1 MNRAFKILAASV
13 GINLCMGVLYAWS
26 VLSTALVEMGW
37 SNADAG
43 MPYTIAIVTFAA
55 GVLIA
60 GTLQD
65 RMGPRN
71 LVITG
76 TAMVG
81 LGMIASSFVSS
92 PLALLLTFGVM
103 VGTGIGFAYACL
115 SPSAMKWFHP
125 SKKGMVNGLIAG
137 GFGMASLYLAPT
149 TSFLIDSYG
158 INTTFV
164 ILGIGVLVIAVPLAC
179 TIINPPAGYKPEAPA
194 GYREPKGKVES
205 YNFNWREMIK
215 TRQFYLMWIAFAFA
229 SSAGLM
235 LIGNI
240 TSIALVQGGLADAA
254 YLVSLLAIFNTFGR
268 IGMGM
273 LSDRIG
279 RTQTLMVAIAL
290 QIGNMLL
297 FPTLSTELGFVAGAA
312 LAGVGYGALLSV
324 FPSLTADYFG
334 MKNYG
339 SNFGVLY
346 TAWGI
351 SGFMGPVMASMIV
364 DTTGSYTM
372 AYVISAIML
381 AAAGAAAFM
390 TRPVDIEVMKQR
402 QSLAAA

>member
-1 MNRAFKILAASV
+1 MNRALKILIA
-13 GINLCMGVLYAWS
+13 GICINLCMGVIYAWS
-26 VLSTALVEMGW
+26 VIGKALVTLGW

-43 MPYTIAIVTFAA
+43 MPYTIGIVTFAA

-60 GTLQD
+60 GNLQD

-71 LVITG
+71 LVISG
-76 TAMVG
+76 AAMVG
-81 LGMIASSFVSS
+81 LGLIASSFVSS

-137 GFGMASLYLAPT
+137 GFGMASLYIAPLA
-149 TSFLIDSYG
+149 SYLIGEYS
-158 INTTFV
+158 ISTTFLV
-164 ILGIGVLVIAVPLAC
+164 LGIGILAVAVPMAC
-179 TIINPPAGYKPEAPA
+179 TIVNPPAGYTPEVPA
-194 GYREPKGKVES
+194 GFSEPANKKAA
-205 YNFNWREMIK
+205 YNFTWREMVK
-215 TRQFYLMWIAFAFA
+215 TRQFYLMYVSFAFA

-240 TSIALVQGGLADAA
+240 TSIALHQGGIQEAA
-254 YLVSLLAIFNTFGR
+254 YLVSLLAFFNTFGR

-273 LSDRIG
+273 LSDKIG
-279 RTQTLMVAIAL
+279 RVNTLLVAVAL
-290 QIGNMLL
+290 QIGNMML
-297 FPTLSTELGFVAGAA
+297 FPTLSGEMGFALGAA
-312 LAGVGYGALLSV
+312 IAGIGYGALLSV
-324 FPSLTADYFG
+324 YPSMTADFFG

-351 SGFMGPVMASMIV
+351 SGFMGPVMAGMIV
-364 DTTGSYTM
+364 DSTGSYGL
-372 AYVISAIML
+372 AYTISAVMLAIAGALAFVTKPVNVDEMTEKGEL
-381 AAAGAAAFM
+381 AAA
-390 TRPVDIEVMKQR
+390 
-402 QSLAAA
+402 

>member
-1 MNRAFKILAASV
+1 MNRAIKILIA
-13 GINLCMGVLYAWS
+13 GICINLCMGVLYAWS
-26 VLSTALVEMGW
+26 VIGKALVSLGW

-43 MPYTIAIVTFAA
+43 MPYTIGIVTFAA

-60 GTLQD
+60 GNLQD

-71 LVITG
+71 LVIAG
-76 TAMVG
+76 AAMVG
-81 LGMIASSFVSS
+81 LGLIASSFVSS
-92 PLALLLTFGVM
+92 PLALLLTFGVL

-125 SKKGMVNGLIAG
+125 SRKGMVNGLIAG
-137 GFGMASLYLAPT
+137 GFGMASLYIAPMA
-149 TSFLIDSYG
+149 SYLIGEYS
-158 INTTFV
+158 ISTTFLT
-164 ILGIGVLVIAVPLAC
+164 LGIGVLVIAVPMAC
-179 TIINPPAGYKPEAPA
+179 TIVNPPADYKAEAPA
-194 GYREPKGKVES
+194 GYKEPAGKKDVH
-205 YNFNWREMIK
+205 NFTWREMMK

-240 TSIALVQGGLADAA
+240 TSIALHQGGIQEAA
-254 YLVSLLAIFNTFGR
+254 YLVSLLAFFNTFGR

-273 LSDRIG
+273 LSDKIG
-279 RTQTLMVAIAL
+279 RVNTLLVAIAL
-290 QIGNMLL
+290 QIGNMML
-297 FPTLSTELGFVAGAA
+297 FPTLTGEMGFAIGAA
-312 LAGVGYGALLSV
+312 IAGVGYGALLSV
-324 FPSLTADYFG
+324 FPSMTADFFG

-364 DTTGSYTM
+364 DSTGSYAL
-372 AYVISAIML
+372 AYTISAVML
-381 AAAGAAAFM
+381 AVAGGMAFM
-390 TRPVDIEVMKQR
+390 TKPVNVEGMLKKGE
-402 QSLAAA
+402 LAAV